1 MRMVDDLRAGDFEV
15 ETCWALFN
23 EKFEGYFLSLTCFM
37 SLVKG
42 QLWSFS
48 NENSVYFFIKKI

>member
-1 MRMVDDLRAGDFEV
+1 MVDDLRAGDFEV